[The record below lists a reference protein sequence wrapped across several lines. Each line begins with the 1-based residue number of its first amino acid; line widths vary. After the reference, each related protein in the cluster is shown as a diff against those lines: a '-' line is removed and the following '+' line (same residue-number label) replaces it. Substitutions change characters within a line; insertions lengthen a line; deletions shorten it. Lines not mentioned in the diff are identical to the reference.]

1 VAVDVRRA
9 TQFRL
14 RQQTPRLAFGDGVR
28 VIVLIPILL
37 GIAWWFASRPS
48 RQRRKQEIRPIPVDA
63 PAPTIRRRAQVVVG
77 PPVVGPVI
85 ELIGVS
91 KAYGRRLALD
101 GLDLAVP
108 AGGVF
113 GLLGQN
119 GAGKTTALRC
129 MLGLVRPTSG
139 VCRILGADSGRDLH
153 RVIGRVGALIETPGL
168 TATIS
173 GRRNLALL
181 ARIDKIG
188 SSDVDRALGAAGLA
202 ERADDPV
209 NTYSL
214 GMRQRLGIAAAL
226 LRDPEVV
233 VLDEPSNGLDPAGI
247 AGIRRLLLGLA
258 AEGRTVIV
266 SSHLLDEVE
275 KTCDWLAVIDAGRC
289 VAAGPIGHVLA
300 TAGAGLLIVGVANLG
315 AAHGALAEAGI
326 DAVIA
331 DNHLQVA
338 HAPSDAARVTEILAA
353 KGLYVNEIRHERPS
367 LESVFFGLTWPDA
380 DR

>member
-1 VAVDVRRA
+1 VPDRPAI
-9 TQFRL
+9 
-14 RQQTPRLAFGDGVR
+14 PRSAL
-28 VIVLIPILL
+28 
-37 GIAWWFASRPS
+37 
-48 RQRRKQEIRPIPVDA
+48 
-63 PAPTIRRRAQVVVG
+63 VVG
-77 PPVVGPVI
+77 PPVVDAVV

-91 KAYGRRLALD
+91 KAYRRRLALD
-101 GLDLAVP
+101 ELDLAVP

-139 VCRILGADSGRDLH
+139 VCRILGVDSGRDLH

-168 TATIS
+168 TPTVS

-181 ARIDKIG
+181 ARLDKIG
-188 SSDVDRALGAAGLA
+188 PAGVGRALRAAGLA

-226 LRDPEVV
+226 LRDPEIV

-247 AGIRRLLLGLA
+247 ADIRRLLLGLA

-275 KTCDWLAVIDAGRC
+275 KTCDRLAVIDAGRC
-289 VAAGPIGHVLA
+289 VAAGPIAHVLA
-300 TAGAGLLIVGVANLG
+300 TAGAGTLIVGVADLD
-315 AAHGALAEAGI
+315 AARDALAEAGI
-326 DAVIA
+326 EAAVA
-331 DNHLQVA
+331 DGKLRVA
-338 HAPSDAARVTEILAA
+338 HASTDAARVTEILAA
-353 KGLYVNEIRHERPS
+353 KGFYVNEMRHERPT
-367 LESVFFGLTWPDA
+367 LESVFFGLTSPGV

>member
-1 VAVDVRRA
+1 VILFVPVLIVVAV
-9 TQFRL
+9 
-14 RQQTPRLAFGDGVR
+14 
-28 VIVLIPILL
+28 
-37 GIAWWFASRPS
+37 WWFVGRPLS
-48 RQRRKQEIRPIPVDA
+48 QRRRHGPAETSPEGPALVTRRPAVM
-63 PAPTIRRRAQVVVG
+63 VG
-77 PPVVGPVI
+77 PPVVEAVI
-85 ELIGVS
+85 ELIGVT
-91 KAYGRRLALD
+91 KGYGRRLALD

-113 GLLGQN
+113 GLLGEN

-139 VCRILGADSGRDLH
+139 VCRVLGADSGRDLH
-153 RVIGRVGALIETPGL
+153 RVIGRVGALIETPGV
-168 TATIS
+168 TGTMS

-181 ARIDKIG
+181 ARLDKIG
-188 SSDVDRALGAAGLA
+188 RAGVDRALLTAGLA
-202 ERADDPV
+202 DRADDPV

-247 AGIRRLLLGLA
+247 AGIRQLLLGLA

-275 KTCDWLAVIDAGRC
+275 RTCDRVAVIDAGRC
-289 VAAGPIGHVLA
+289 VASGPIGHVLA
-300 TAGAGLLIVGVANLG
+300 TAGVGTLIVGVADLH
-315 AAHGALAEAGI
+315 AAQNALADAGI
-326 DAVIA
+326 DAAIVDSSLRVTHDPA
-331 DNHLQVA
+331 
-338 HAPSDAARVTEILAA
+338 DAARVTEILAA
-353 KGLYVNEIRHERPS
+353 KGLYVNEIRHERPT
-367 LESVFFGLTWPDA
+367 LEAVFFGLTAPDV

>member
-1 VAVDVRRA
+1 VII
-9 TQFRL
+9 
-14 RQQTPRLAFGDGVR
+14 LAPV
-28 VIVLIPILL
+28 LL
-37 GIAWWFASRPS
+37 GIAVWWFVTRPHS
-48 RQRRKQEIRPIPVDA
+48 QRRKHVAAQPGPSV
-63 PAPTIRRRAQVVVG
+63 PTRKTPRRAVIVG
-77 PPVVGPVI
+77 PPVGEAVI
-85 ELIGVS
+85 ELIGVT
-91 KAYGRRLALD
+91 KGYGRRLALD

-108 AGGVF
+108 SGGVF
-113 GLLGQN
+113 GLLGEN

-139 VCRILGADSGRDLH
+139 VCRVLGVDSGRDLH

-168 TATIS
+168 TGTMS

-181 ARIDKIG
+181 ARLDRIG
-188 SSDVDRALGAAGLA
+188 PAGVDRALLAAGLA

-226 LRDPEVV
+226 LRDPELV

-247 AGIRRLLLGLA
+247 AGIRQLLLGLA

-275 KTCDWLAVIDAGRC
+275 RTCDRLAVIDAGRC
-289 VAAGPIGHVLA
+289 VASGPIGDVLA
-300 TAGAGLLIVGVANLG
+300 TAGVGTLMVGVADLQ
-315 AAHGALAEAGI
+315 AARNALAEAGI
-326 DAVIA
+326 EAAVVEGNLRVTHDPA
-331 DNHLQVA
+331 
-338 HAPSDAARVTEILAA
+338 DAARVTEILAA
-353 KGLYVNEIRHERPS
+353 KGLYVSEIRHERPT
-367 LESVFFGLTWPDA
+367 LESVFFGLTSPEV

>member
-1 VAVDVRRA
+1 MTCARVADPDSFIGCGRSPSVP
-9 TQFRL
+9 L
-14 RQQTPRLAFGDGVR
+14 
-28 VIVLIPILL
+28 VIILGPVILL
-37 GIAWWFASRPS
+37 GIVLWFVSRPS
-48 RQRRKQEIRPIPVDA
+48 LQRRKPGRNTTIPDVPA
-63 PAPTIRRRAQVVVG
+63 PAVRRRVLVVG
-77 PPVVGPVI
+77 PPVVDAVV
-85 ELIGVS
+85 ELVGVS

-139 VCRILGADSGRDLH
+139 VCRVLGADSGRDLH

-168 TATIS
+168 TPTVS

-181 ARIDKIG
+181 ARLDKIG
-188 SSDVDRALGAAGLA
+188 PAGVDRALHTAGLA

-226 LRDPEVV
+226 LRDPEIV

-247 AGIRRLLLGLA
+247 AGIRRLLLRLA

-275 KTCDWLAVIDAGRC
+275 KTCDRVAVIDAGRC
-289 VAAGPIGHVLA
+289 VAAGPIEHVLA
-300 TAGAGLLIVGVANLG
+300 TAGVGTLIVGVADLD
-315 AAHGALAEAGI
+315 AAREALAEMGI
-326 DAVIA
+326 EAAVA
-331 DNHLQVA
+331 DGNLRVIH
-338 HAPSDAARVTEILAA
+338 PPTDAARVTEILAA
-353 KGLYVNEIRHERPS
+353 KGLYVNSMRHERPT
-367 LESVFFGLTWPDA
+367 LESVFFGLTSPEA

>member
-1 VAVDVRRA
+1 M
-9 TQFRL
+9 
-14 RQQTPRLAFGDGVR
+14 
-28 VIVLIPILL
+28 ILL
-37 GIAWWFASRPS
+37 VPVLLVVALWWFVGRPLG
-48 RQRRKQEIRPIPVDA
+48 QRRRHTPAEATPDLAV
-63 PAPTIRRRAQVVVG
+63 PAPRRPPIVVG
-77 PPVVGPVI
+77 PPVVEAVI
-85 ELIGVS
+85 ELIGVT
-91 KAYGRRLALD
+91 KNYRRRLALD

-113 GLLGQN
+113 GLLGEN

-139 VCRILGADSGRDLH
+139 VCRVLGADSGRDLH

-168 TATIS
+168 TATMS

-188 SSDVDRALGAAGLA
+188 PAGVDRALLAAGLA
-202 ERADDPV
+202 DRADDTV

-247 AGIRRLLLGLA
+247 AGIRQLLLGLA

-275 KTCDWLAVIDAGRC
+275 KTCDRVAVIDAGRC
-289 VAAGPIGHVLA
+289 VASGPIGEVLA
-300 TAGAGLLIVGVANLG
+300 TAGIGTLIVGVEDLQ
-315 AAHGALAEAGI
+315 AAQTALAEAGI
-326 DAVIA
+326 EAVVVEGKLRVSHDPA
-331 DNHLQVA
+331 
-338 HAPSDAARVTEILAA
+338 DAAHVTEILAA
-353 KGLYVNEIRHERPS
+353 KGLYVNEIRHERPT
-367 LESVFFGLTWPDA
+367 LEAVFFGLTLPGA